1 MHWIAPS
8 EKDTDNAALE
18 KRLWDTADQFRA
30 NSGLKAQEYSGPIL
44 GIIFLRFAE
53 VRFTAQR
60 AKLEKA
66 SASSRR
72 GSRVDEPAAYHAE
85 GILYLA
91 PNARFDFLLN
101 LPEAADI
108 GAKVNDAMRD
118 IEKHNPQLAGVLPK
132 TYNLFT
138 STLLKEL
145 LKKVSEIPAT
155 VDYDAFGRIYEYFLG
170 EFARTEGQKGG
181 EFYTPSCIVRLLTE
195 VIEPYHGRILDPAC
209 GSGGMFVSSARFVAE
224 HKGRRSS
231 AFDAGPTPSTPALLP
246 AGEGS
251 GSGGM
256 FVSSA
261 RFVAEHKGRRS
272 SAFDAGPTPSTPALL
287 PAGEGSGHYRG
298 GFNFAGLKERARELR
313 KKQTPAEELLWE
325 LLRDRQ
331 CCDLKF
337 RRQHQFGDYLL
348 DFYCH
353 GLKLAVELD
362 GEPHSTAARL
372 KKDAARDAYLKSQG
386 VTSLRFENRIAV
398 ETPEVILE
406 AIARHVASSSPSGR
420 GGVEGAP
427 PGYSG
432 DPARELSIHG
442 VEKTDETGRLCRL
455 NLAVHGLEGDIRH
468 GGQVNSYYDDPHDA
482 TGRFDFVL
490 ANPPFNVNAVDKERL
505 KDMVGPGRRFPF
517 GLPRTDNA
525 NYLWIQLFYSA
536 LNAKGRAG
544 FVMANSASD
553 ARASEQEIRQKLI
566 ESRAV
571 DVIVAVGPNMF
582 YTVTLPCTL
591 WFLDKGKASPPQRPS
606 PQPSPSGRG
615 SSATELPSPLGR
627 RAGDEGGAHDR
638 SNTVL
643 FIDARHIYRQVDRA
657 HREWTP
663 EQIGFLANLVRLCR
677 GEAPDYTLGG
687 DQAKARLQEIF
698 PSPGKRGE
706 GQGEGCIYRDVP
718 GLCKAASIQDIA
730 AQGWSLNPGR
740 YVGVAAGEAV
750 SDEDFKEQLETLNE
764 ELETLNTQ
772 ARDLE
777 GTIAKNVAEILEA

>member
-1 MHWIAPS
+1 
-8 EKDTDNAALE
+8 
-18 KRLWDTADQFRA
+18 
-30 NSGLKAQEYSGPIL
+30 
-44 GIIFLRFAE
+44 
-53 VRFTAQR
+53 
-60 AKLEKA
+60 
-66 SASSRR
+66 
-72 GSRVDEPAAYHAE
+72 
-85 GILYLA
+85 
-91 PNARFDFLLN
+91 
-101 LPEAADI
+101 
-108 GAKVNDAMRD
+108 MRD

-224 HKGRRSS
+224 HKQNPS
-231 AFDAGPTPSTPALLP
+231 A
-246 AGEGS
+246 
-251 GSGGM
+251 
-256 FVSSA
+256 
-261 RFVAEHKGRRS
+261 
-272 SAFDAGPTPSTPALL
+272 
-287 PAGEGSGHYRG
+287 
-298 GFNFAGLKERARELR
+298 
-313 KKQTPAEELLWE
+313 
-325 LLRDRQ
+325 
-331 CCDLKF
+331 
-337 RRQHQFGDYLL
+337 
-348 DFYCH
+348 
-353 GLKLAVELD
+353 
-362 GEPHSTAARL
+362 
-372 KKDAARDAYLKSQG
+372 
-386 VTSLRFENRIAV
+386 
-398 ETPEVILE
+398 
-406 AIARHVASSSPSGR
+406 
-420 GGVEGAP
+420 
-427 PGYSG
+427 
-432 DPARELSIHG
+432 ELSIHG

-505 KDMVGPGRRFPF
+505 KDSVGPGRRFPF

-525 NYLWIQLFYSA
+525 NYLWIQLFHSA

-571 DVIVAVGPNMF
+571 DVMVAVGPNMF

-591 WFLDKGKASPPQRPS
+591 WFFDKGK
-606 PQPSPSGRG
+606 SGRKV
-615 SSATELPSPLGR
+615 SQDA
-627 RAGDEGGAHDR
+627 
-638 SNTVL
+638 VL

-663 EQIGFLANLVRLCR
+663 AQIGFLANLVRLYR
-677 GEAPDYTLGG
+677 GEALDLTLGG
-687 DQAKARLQEIF
+687 DEAEAKLKEVFGAK
-698 PSPGKRGE
+698 PK
-706 GQGEGCIYRDVP
+706 YADVP
-718 GLCKAASIQDIA
+718 GLCRAATLKEIE

-740 YVGVAAGEAV
+740 YVGVAPGEAE

-764 ELETLNTQ
+764 ELETLNAQ

-777 GTIAKNVAEILEA
+777 QTIARNVAEILE